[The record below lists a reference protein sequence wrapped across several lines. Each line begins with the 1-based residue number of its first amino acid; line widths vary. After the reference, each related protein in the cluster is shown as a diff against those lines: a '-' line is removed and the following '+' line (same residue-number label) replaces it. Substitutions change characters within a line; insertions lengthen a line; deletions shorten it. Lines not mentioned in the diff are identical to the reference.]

1 MRLGVDIILI
11 RRLNECKPQ
20 SAQLI
25 TPSVL
30 EGKAISK
37 PVPAYPW
44 LARLLDI
51 SGDVE
56 VNVVI
61 DESGAVIEA
70 KASTG
75 PRLLKGPAVEAARK
89 ARFTPT
95 LLTGQPIKVTGRI
108 TYKFKLEE

>member
-1 MRLGVDIILI
+1 M
-11 RRLNECKPQ
+11 NAKSH

-37 PVPAYPW
+37 PAPAYPW
-44 LARLLDI
+44 LAQLLEV
-51 SGDVE
+51 SGDVQ
-56 VNVVI
+56 VDVLI
-61 DESGAVIEA
+61 DESGAVTEA
-70 KASTG
+70 KALTG

-95 LLTGQPIKVTGRI
+95 LLSGQPIKVTGRI
-108 TYKFKLEE
+108 TYKFKLE